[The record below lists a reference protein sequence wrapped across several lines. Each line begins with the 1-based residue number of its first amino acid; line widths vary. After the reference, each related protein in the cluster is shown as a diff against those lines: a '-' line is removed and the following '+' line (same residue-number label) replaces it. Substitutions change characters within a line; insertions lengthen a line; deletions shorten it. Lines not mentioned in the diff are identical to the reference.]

1 MHITRPVLRSDSAIR
16 RLDDCLVIT
25 YLDED
30 YEIEFD
36 DPGSLPA
43 TEILLNRLDGTHTVD
58 ELSRDADG
66 LRPDQVA
73 NTLSI
78 LDGNFLL
85 GEGAH
90 GGAPMSGIAFALHL
104 EDLYYNRWMGQDGE
118 TALVRAVFDRQA
130 SREVLV
136 GWGLECY
143 HVTSRAHD
151 CLAPI
156 IARMHGA
163 LKPLA
168 IDYVLDEYRHDK
180 LLMKSLLS
188 LGYTR
193 EQVERSLPLP
203 YTNAVMNLLARWSNT
218 DLLSFMGCLFVFEG
232 TQDIGD
238 AYIQQIGQYD
248 LPPEFLHGQAVHNE
262 VNNAGDHGAVSR
274 LLYSRFPSIGVDDQ
288 ARVIRN
294 LRMLYEAQ
302 RRKHQNVLDYYDA
315 PTIGIPRSL
324 PR

>member
-1 MHITRPVLRSDSAIR
+1 MHITRPMLRSDSAIR
-16 RLDDCLVIT
+16 RLDDRLVIT
-25 YLDED
+25 YLDEA

-36 DPGSLPA
+36 DPASLPA
-43 TEILLNRLDGTHTVD
+43 TEILLSRLDGTRTVD
-58 ELSRDADG
+58 ELSREADG
-66 LRPDQVA
+66 LRPDQIST
-73 NTLSI
+73 TLSM

-85 GEGAH
+85 GEGDKSD
-90 GGAPMSGIAFALHL
+90 APMSGLAFALHL

-118 TALVRAVFDRQA
+118 TSLVRAVFDGEA
-130 SREVLV
+130 SRDVLI
-136 GWGLECY
+136 GWGFECY

-180 LLMKSLLS
+180 LLMKSLLA
-188 LGYTR
+188 LGYPR
-193 EQVERSLPLP
+193 EAIEHSLPLP
-203 YTNAVMNLLARWSNT
+203 YTHAVMNLLARWSNT

-238 AYIQQIGQYD
+238 AYIHQLEQYD
-248 LPPEFLHGQAVHNE
+248 LPAEFLRGQSVHND

-274 LLYSRFPSIGVDDQ
+274 LFYSQFPSIGADDQ
-288 ARVIRN
+288 ARVTRN
-294 LRMLYEAQ
+294 LRMLYDAQ
-302 RRKHQNVLDYYDA
+302 RRKHQNVLDYYSQ
-315 PTIGIPRSL
+315 PEIGIPRTL
-324 PR
+324 AR

>member
-1 MHITRPVLRSDSAIR
+1 MHITRPMLRSDSAIR

-36 DPGSLPA
+36 DPASLPA
-43 TEILLNRLDGTHTVD
+43 TEILLGRLDGTRTVD
-58 ELSRDADG
+58 ELSQDTAG
-66 LRPDQVA
+66 LRPEQVA
-73 NTLSI
+73 STLSI

-85 GEGAH
+85 AEGGHA
-90 GGAPMSGIAFALHL
+90 GAPISGLAFALHL
-104 EDLYYNRWMGQDGE
+104 EDLYYNRWMGRDGE
-118 TALVRAVFDRQA
+118 TELVRAVFDGQA
-130 SREVLV
+130 SRDVLI
-136 GWGLECY
+136 GWGFECY
-143 HVTSRAHD
+143 HVTTRAHD

-156 IARMHGA
+156 IARMHDG

-180 LLMKSLLS
+180 LLMKSLLA
-188 LGYTR
+188 LGHTR
-193 EQVERSLPLP
+193 EAIEGSLPLP
-203 YTNAVMNLLARWSNT
+203 YTHAVMNLLARWSNT

-238 AYIQQIGQYD
+238 AYIRQLEQYD
-248 LPPEFLHGQAVHNE
+248 LPPEFLRGQSVHND

-294 LRMLYEAQ
+294 LRMLYDAQ
-302 RRKHQNVLDYYDA
+302 RRKHRNVLDYYRA
-315 PTIGIPRSL
+315 PTIGIPRML